1 MLYSST
7 PCIRM
12 PSPARHIE
20 ELYSP
25 FDLLE
30 SDMLNPLHELRA
42 SVIIGNNH
50 HPRLQ
55 VLKLEASGIFCQPDA
70 GNEHARDL
78 ITTLPGA

>member
-7 PCIRM
+7 PCIRL

-55 VLKLEASGIFCQPDA
+55 VLKLEELQQRVLDI
-70 GNEHARDL
+70 RDGRAVQVS
-78 ITTLPGA
+78 T